1 MGYVWR
7 IIDPAPVCARGGGGG
22 GGGREDDVSEH
33 VSAPMTTTTTTMT
46 TTTKR
51 RTRDDVVDDAVRA
64 TFGVAAPSMTTTRD
78 WNAPAR
84 LQPEAQK
91 TRTKTTTTSNKKT
104 KTKKKPSASAA
115 ALSLAFEP
123 GRGDC
128 MEPVEFGDWI
138 DVADDASVGMFMD
151 AASRNASTTTTS
163 ENGVGGVEC
172 AMCVI
177 GVLTR
182 DVVNVGD
189 LDVWFGFASN
199 MRIADADERKLAT
212 SSAKTFA
219 KSISADDAKDINDDD
234 GGDSALAS
242 LDVRTE
248 CVGFGVMFADNAC
261 FFLQIANGPATR
273 TCIEHLIRTSAMM
286 STYHAQRVIHAM
298 CDASVVVDAST
309 VRMLDCRV
317 DAWLIAP
324 DVAHDGG
331 IDDVVRVMSNQN
343 DGNAGNAD
351 ESWSANALACFRRD
365 LMRTREAC
373 VQGTTR
379 LERAGVTIARS
390 VESRVAVVLGTLQ
403 FVGVGFDRPTAMR
416 MRDDASERLDA
427 LKQRARAAIGMDI
440 NLSSARQ
447 VGEVL
452 YDTLKLP
459 LPSATASKGVKTN
472 HRTTKDDVLA
482 HLAQKGHEFPKI
494 ILEHRSTLKERAMC
508 DGYARFA
515 SDGRIRTEWNNTK
528 TATGRLSSSNPNIQQ
543 VSNASKGVKLR
554 EAFVPRTGRVF
565 LAADYSQIEL
575 RCLAHV
581 CGDARLISLLNR
593 TSDCGGDVFV
603 AIWNAGKGYPL
614 DAPCDKHT
622 RDLAKRTAY
631 AIVYGQHVNG
641 LAEKLNI
648 PREQANEYFVA
659 FHQAFPAVK
668 QWINATVRRAEQK
681 GAVVLP
687 MSGRHRALPN
697 INSPQ
702 FGERSE
708 AQRQAVNSVI
718 QGTAA
723 DMMKCCMLRWASAI
737 GAGAFSSDIEP
748 GSIDG
753 SRVQLVAQIHD
764 ELLFEVD
771 EDYVDVVAAAVRA
784 CMERAMTLA
793 VPTPIKMS
801 LGKNWGTMRDI
812 NDV

>member
-7 IIDPAPVCARGGGGG
+7 IIDPAPRVG
-22 GGGREDDVSEH
+22 GGGREDDVSAH
-33 VSAPMTTTTTTMT
+33 VSAPTTT

-64 TFGVAAPSMTTTRD
+64 TFGASVAAPALTTTRD

-84 LQPEAQK
+84 HQPEAQQTK
-91 TRTKTTTTSNKKT
+91 TKTKTKSKTTSTTTTSNKKM

-138 DVADDASVGMFMD
+138 DVADDASVEMFMN
-151 AASRNASTTTTS
+151 AASRNASTTTPRG
-163 ENGVGGVEC
+163 NGVGER

-199 MRIADADERKLAT
+199 MRVADADERKLAT

-219 KSISADDAKDINDDD
+219 KSISADDAKDTNDDE
-234 GGDSALAS
+234 LAS

-286 STYHAQRVIHAM
+286 CAYHAQRVVHAM

-309 VRMLDCRV
+309 VRMMDCRV

-331 IDDVVRVMSNQN
+331 IDDVVRVMSNQD
-343 DGNAGNAD
+343 DGNAGAAD

-365 LMRTREAC
+365 LTRTREAC
-373 VQGTTR
+373 VQGTAR
-379 LERAGVTIARS
+379 LERAGVTVARS
-390 VESRVAVVLGTLQ
+390 VESRVAVALGTLQ

-416 MRDDASERLDA
+416 MRADASERLDA

-447 VGEVL
+447 VGDVL

-482 HLAQKGHEFPKI
+482 SLAEKGHEFPKI

-515 SDGRIRTEWNNTK
+515 NDGRIHTEWNNTK

-593 TSDCGGDVFV
+593 ASDCGGDVFV

-668 QWINATVRRAEQK
+668 QWINATVRRAEQQ

-702 FGERSE
+702 FGERAE

-793 VPTPIKMS
+793 VPTPIKLS
-801 LGKNWGTMRDI
+801 VGRNWGSMRDI
-812 NDV
+812 NDA